1 MPNQAFTSF
10 TRTWIG
16 FFSGNISEADLEAGL
31 FEFGCAREHLFP
43 HYKVLEELGNTYP
56 CEVTWVAGVVTPT
69 QSLSQYRR
77 TTGRV
82 PVSYV
87 SDEVSDKFNEFMSI
101 IHDRDADG
109 FVKFRDDDERASLE
123 DLRKD
128 YYTEIELVQRIV
140 ERRYQTILDHL
151 KGWQG

>member
-16 FFSGNISEADLEAGL
+16 FFKGNISADELKAGT
-31 FEFGCAREHLFP
+31 FRFACTREHLFP
-43 HYKVLEELGNTYP
+43 HYKVEEEIGNTYP

-77 TTGRV
+77 NTGRV
-82 PVSYV
+82 PVGYV
-87 SDEVSDKFNEFMSI
+87 SDEVDRKFRTFLYI
-101 IHDRDADG
+101 INDRDADG
-109 FVKFRDDDERASLE
+109 FVEFRDSDDRRSLE

-151 KGWQG
+151 KGWKE